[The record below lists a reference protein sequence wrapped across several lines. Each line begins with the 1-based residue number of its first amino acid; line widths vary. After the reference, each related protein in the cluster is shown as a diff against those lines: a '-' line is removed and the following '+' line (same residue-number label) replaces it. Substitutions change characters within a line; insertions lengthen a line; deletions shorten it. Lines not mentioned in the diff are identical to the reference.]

1 MESKI
6 LNKKMSLI
14 LFFILI
20 SNLYAVTLNCPDGST
35 YTGSIENNLF
45 NGYGEQQWPNGDY
58 YKGNYKD
65 GQFHGK
71 GILKNGPNLYEG
83 DFYEGSYNGN
93 GILTSDFGYKYIGSF
108 KDNLFDGRGHLVYS
122 TRESWKGEFIKGELD
137 GTCIHTFA
145 NGKKEE
151 LFYEDGMII
160 DVYKPLRI
168 MIKILCI
175 TGLIISLI
183 FNYNHF
189 RMKNKN
195 V

>member
-1 MESKI
+1 MQNSKYFF
-6 LNKKMSLI
+6 LI
-14 LFFILI
+14 LVATLTA
-20 SNLYAVTLNCPDGST
+20 NMYAVTFSCPDGST
-35 YTGSIENNLF
+35 YSGDIENSLF

-71 GILKNGPNLYEG
+71 GILKNGPYLYEG
-83 DFYEGSYNGN
+83 DFSEGCYNGN

-108 KDNLFDGRGHLVYS
+108 KDNLFDGRGYLVYS

-160 DVYKPLRI
+160 DVYKPL
-168 MIKILCI
+168 KILLKVICI
-175 TGLIISLI
+175 LAFIISLA
-183 FNYNHF
+183 FNIIQYKLLKRHNT
-189 RMKNKN
+189 
-195 V
+195 